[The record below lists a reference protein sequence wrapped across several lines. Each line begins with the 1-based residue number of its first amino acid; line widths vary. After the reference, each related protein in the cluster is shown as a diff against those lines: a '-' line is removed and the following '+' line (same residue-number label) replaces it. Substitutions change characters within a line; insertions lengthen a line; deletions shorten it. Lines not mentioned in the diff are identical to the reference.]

1 MPERDAIVADWAT
14 RSAKLRR
21 GRFADQTAAGRR
33 LLDQDGVPLAEIVVG
48 QEVDLLFRGQS
59 HVFWVPVIAPDFDP
73 RVVLADFLER
83 YKARLDIELPE
94 MTAMPANLR
103 TTIIGRRSAVD
114 LAILPPPP
122 PARCSGVG
130 LSAIALSRGPL
141 TRRLAPA
148 RRLGNPV
155 GRRNG
160 RRLMGTE
167 REVEVARIGA
177 EEVPRLAPNARSK
190 AAL

>member
-114 LAILPPPP
+114 LAIFAPAAAGSLQRRRSERDRFVSRAVDP
-122 PARCSGVG
+122 PAGAC
-130 LSAIALSRGPL
+130 P
-141 TRRLAPA
+141 
-148 RRLGNPV
+148 PV
-155 GRRNG
+155 GKSCRSAKWPPADGHRARG
-160 RRLMGTE
+160 RGCANWR
-167 REVEVARIGA
+167 
-177 EEVPRLAPNARSK
+177 
-190 AAL
+190 